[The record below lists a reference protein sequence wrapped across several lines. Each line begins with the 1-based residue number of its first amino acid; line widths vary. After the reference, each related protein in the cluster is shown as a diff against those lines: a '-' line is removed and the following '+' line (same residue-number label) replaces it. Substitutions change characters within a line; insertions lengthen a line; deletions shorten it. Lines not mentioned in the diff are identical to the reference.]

1 MSLLS
6 DTLALYKREMLIF
19 RANIRVNLIRTA
31 IFPLFILLIFGAT
44 GQGINNVPVV
54 VVNYANNMQS
64 QQFINSLGS
73 QGIMSVESV
82 TNQNDALAL
91 LDAGKVSFVIV
102 ILPNFPTYN
111 GQSAVRIYYSNTQYS
126 VTSEILPMIE
136 QRAALFA
143 GPGNY
148 QVKQYLPS
156 STFGAALSTPV
167 NGANGSETDFIF
179 SGVIGMIVVFSALFA
194 GGMGLITDR
203 NAGFIKA
210 YLVAPINKA
219 AILFG
224 RVLAGSVQSILYI
237 TVVLLI
243 GLIFGSQIA
252 MGWTGLF
259 WIFLLGMILMVCF
272 TSVSAILASRL
283 KNVTSFAIFAQAVGL
298 PLWFLAGGIVPVSS
312 LPSTLQTLS
321 IIDPMTYAVDGFR
334 WVILVG
340 TYPLANMIT
349 DISVLLGF
357 AIVSTLLSVIL
368 FKSTID

>member
-1 MSLLS
+1 MGLLS
-6 DTLALYKREMLIF
+6 DSLALYKREMLIF

-31 IFPLFILLIFGAT
+31 IFPLFIILIFGAT
-44 GQGINNVPVV
+44 SSGISNVPVV
-54 VVNYANNMQS
+54 VVNYANNLQS
-64 QQFINSLGS
+64 QQFINSLSS
-73 QGIMSVESV
+73 QGIMSVQAV
-82 TNQNDALAL
+82 TSQGEALNIL
-91 LDAGKVSFVIV
+91 GSGKVSFVIIV
-102 ILPNFPTYN
+102 LPDFPTYN
-111 GQSAVRIYYSNTQYS
+111 RQSAIQVYYSNTQYS
-126 VTSEILPMIE
+126 VTSAILPIIE

-148 QVKQYLPS
+148 QIREYLPS
-156 STFGAALSTPV
+156 GTPAPIVSTPV

-210 YLVAPINKA
+210 YLVTPINKA

-224 RVLAGSVQSILYI
+224 RVLAGMVQSILYI
-237 TVVLLI
+237 TVVLII

-252 MGWTGLF
+252 MGLPGLF

-272 TSVSAILASRL
+272 TSISAILASRL

-298 PLWFLAGGIVPVSS
+298 PLWFLAGGILPISS
-312 LPSTLQTLS
+312 LPAALQALS
-321 IIDPMTYAVDGFR
+321 VLDPMTYAIDGFR

-340 TYPLANMIT
+340 TYPLTNMIT
-349 DISVLLGF
+349 DISVLLAF
-357 AIVSTLLSVIL
+357 ATVTTLLSIVL
-368 FKSTID
+368 FKGTID